1 MFFDEKRERIPEDE
15 LQQLHLELLNRT
27 LVACNNSPYYRKKFR
42 ELGLKPGI
50 KTLEDIKEFPFT
62 TKDDLRESY
71 PIGMVATSLD
81 NIVRMH
87 ASSGTTGKSTLVFHT
102 MKDVE
107 NWAGLVARGLYA
119 VGVRKTDVFQNMMS
133 YGLFTGGLGLHYGAE
148 KLGALV
154 LPVGS
159 GNTQKQI
166 EFLLDLK
173 ATVLHITP
181 SYLLYLGHVIE
192 EEKIPLSRFS
202 FRIAIVGAEPHSEST
217 RRKLEKMFR
226 MKVFNCYGLSEMNG
240 PGVAFECLHQS
251 GLHLWEDHYFGEII
265 NPDTGEVMPDGK
277 EGELVLT
284 TLQRE
289 GMPMIRYR
297 TKDITKF
304 IAGRCPCGR
313 THRRMVRIKGRT
325 DDMFIVK
332 GVNIFPSQIET
343 VLMEIPEVDK
353 NYRIILDRKEG
364 LDILTVEIEIKKKYF
379 KGELQQLRTVQE
391 KITDMLKDVI
401 LVTPVVELIEPGS
414 LPPSTGKAQRVID
427 KRRI

>member
-1 MFFDEKRERIPEDE
+1 MFLEESAEKISKED
-15 LQQLHLELLNRT
+15 LQQMQIEMLNKT
-27 LVACNNSPYYRKKFR
+27 LAASNMSPYYKNLFKRC
-42 ELGLKPGI
+42 GLKPAI
-50 KTLEDIKEFPFT
+50 KSIDEIRRFPFT
-62 TKDDLRESY
+62 TKDDLRKSY
-71 PIGMVATSLD
+71 PAGMVTTSFD

-87 ASSGTTGKSTLVFHT
+87 GSSGTTGKSTLIFHT
-102 MKDVE
+102 MKDIE
-107 NWAGLVARGLYA
+107 RWAWLVARGLYA
-119 VGVRKTDVFQNMMS
+119 VGVRKTDIFQNMMS

-159 GNTQKQI
+159 GNTQKQL

-181 SYLLYLGHVIE
+181 SYLLYLGHIIE
-192 EEKIPLSRFS
+192 EENIPLSRLS
-202 FRIAIVGAEPHSEST
+202 IRIAVVGAEPHSEST
-217 RRKLEKMFR
+217 RKKLERMFGI
-226 MKVFNCYGLSEMNG
+226 KVYNCYGLSEMNG
-240 PGVAFECLHQS
+240 PGVAFECENQS

-265 NPDTGEVMPDGK
+265 NPDTGEVLPDGK

-289 GMPMIRYR
+289 GMPIIRYR
-297 TKDITKF
+297 TRDITRF
-304 IAGRCPCGR
+304 IPGKCRCGR
-313 THRRMVRIKGRT
+313 THRRIMRIKGRS

-343 VLMEIPEVDK
+343 VLMEISEVDK

-364 LDILTVEIEIKKKYF
+364 LDILIIEIEIRKEYF
-379 KGELQQLRTVQE
+379 KGELGQLRTLQD
-391 KITDMLKDVI
+391 KIVSMLKEVI
-401 LVTPVVELIEPGS
+401 LVTPVVELVEPGT
-414 LPPSTGKAQRVID
+414 LPSSTGKAQRVID

>member
-414 LPPSTGKAQRVID
+414 LPPSTSKAQRVID

>member
-1 MFFDEKRERIPEDE
+1 MFFDEGRETIAKED
-15 LQQLHLELLNRT
+15 LRRMHLEYLDRT
-27 LVACNNSPYYRKKFR
+27 IAACNNSPYYKKKFR
-42 ELGLKPGI
+42 EYGVKPGI
-50 KTLEDIKEFPFT
+50 KTLDDIKKFPFT
-62 TKDDLRESY
+62 TKDDLRKSY
-71 PIGMVATSLD
+71 PSGMVAAPFE

-87 ASSGTTGKSTLVFHT
+87 GSSGTTGKSTLIFHT
-102 MKDVE
+102 IKDID

-154 LPVGS
+154 LPIGS

-181 SYLLYLGHVIE
+181 SYLLYLGHVFE

-202 FRIAIVGAEPHSEST
+202 FRIVVVGAEPHSEST
-217 RRKLEKMFR
+217 RRKLEKMFGI
-226 MKVFNCYGLSEMNG
+226 KVFNCYGLSEMNG
-240 PGVAFECLHQS
+240 PGVGFECSFQN
-251 GLHLWEDHYFGEII
+251 GLHLWEDHYYGEII
-265 NPDTGEVMPDGK
+265 NPDTGEVLPDGQ

-289 GMPMIRYR
+289 GMPIVRYR

-304 IAGRCPCGR
+304 IPGVCRCGR
-313 THRRMVRIKGRT
+313 THRRIARIKGRS

-332 GVNIFPSQIET
+332 GVNIFPSQIEA

-353 NYRIILDRKEG
+353 NYRIVLDRKEG
-364 LDILTVEIEIKKKYF
+364 RDVLTVEIEIKREFF
-379 KGELQQLRTVQE
+379 KGEILQLRTLQDR
-391 KITDMLKDVI
+391 ITDMLKDVI
-401 LVTPVVELIEPGS
+401 LVTPAVELIEPGL
-414 LPPSTGKAQRVID
+414 LPQSTGKVQRVFD